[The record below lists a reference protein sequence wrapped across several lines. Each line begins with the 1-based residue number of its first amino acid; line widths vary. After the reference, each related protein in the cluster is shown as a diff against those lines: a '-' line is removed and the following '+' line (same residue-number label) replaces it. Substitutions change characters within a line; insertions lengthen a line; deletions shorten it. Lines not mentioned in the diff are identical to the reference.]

1 MDLSIR
7 ESAASE
13 RRMTPSTIQ
22 IRNFRRFD
30 ALAGASAVFIMIVLL
45 SGFAVPWISPYGSG
59 ELREDNLLAGPSWTN
74 PMGTDA
80 LGRDLLTRVLYGAR
94 VSMSVGIGT
103 ALIALIIGTTY
114 GLVSGFKGGH
124 IDDLMMRLVDIFYGL
139 PDMLIFILLSLLFGK
154 SIGGLLVAL
163 GLVTWV
169 RFARI
174 TRGQVLQAKEFV
186 YVEGARAMGA
196 PRRRILM
203 RHILP
208 NILGPILVTLTFSIP
223 AAILAESTLSFI
235 GLGINDPYSGW
246 GTSWGTLAQDGW
258 RAMRAYPHIIFFPAA
273 AIVLTI
279 LAFNTVGNA
288 LRDLLDPRTR

>member
-1 MDLSIR
+1 MELSIR
-7 ESAASE
+7 ESAANE
-13 RRMTPSTIQ
+13 RRMTTATTQ

-30 ALAGASAVFIMIVLL
+30 ALAVASAVFIMIVLL

-59 ELREDNLLAGPSWTN
+59 ELREDNLLAGPSLTH

-94 VSMSVGIGT
+94 VSMTVGIGT

-124 IDDLMMRLVDIFYGL
+124 IDDFMMRLVDIFYGL
-139 PDMLIFILLSLLFGK
+139 PDLLIFILLSLLFGK

-279 LAFNTVGNA
+279 LAFNTVGSA

>member
-1 MDLSIR
+1 
-7 ESAASE
+7 
-13 RRMTPSTIQ
+13 MTTATIPH
-22 IRNFRRFD
+22 RKTAGFD
-30 ALAGASAVFIMIVLL
+30 VLAGASAIFIMIVLL
-45 SGFAVPWISPYGSG
+45 GAFAVPWISPYGSG
-59 ELREDNLLAGPSWTN
+59 GLRENNLLEGPSWTHW
-74 PMGTDA
+74 MGTDA

-94 VSMSVGIGT
+94 VSMTVGIGT

-114 GLVSGFKGGH
+114 GLVSGFKGGYL
-124 IDDLMMRLVDIFYGL
+124 DDFMMRLVDIFYGL

-154 SIGGLLVAL
+154 SIGGLLIAL

-196 PRRRILM
+196 PRRRILT

-279 LAFNTVGNA
+279 LAFNTLGNA
-288 LRDLLDPRTR
+288 LRDVLDPRMR

>member
-1 MDLSIR
+1 
-7 ESAASE
+7 
-13 RRMTPSTIQ
+13 MTPATTQ

-30 ALAGASAVFIMIVLL
+30 ALAGASAVFILIVLL

-59 ELREDNLLAGPSWTN
+59 ELREDNLLAGPSWTH

-94 VSMSVGIGT
+94 VSMTVGIGT

-124 IDDLMMRLVDIFYGL
+124 IDDFMMRLVDIFYGL

>member
-1 MDLSIR
+1 MI
-7 ESAASE
+7 
-13 RRMTPSTIQ
+13 TGTIQ
-22 IRNFRRFD
+22 LRKSRRFD
-30 ALAGASAVFIMIVLL
+30 MLTGASAVFIMIVLL

-59 ELREDNLLAGPSWTN
+59 ELREDNLLEGPSWTH

-94 VSMSVGIGT
+94 VSMTVGIGT

-114 GLVSGFKGGH
+114 GLVSGFKGGSL
-124 IDDLMMRLVDIFYGL
+124 DDFMMRLVDVFYGL

-154 SIGGLLVAL
+154 SIGGLLIAL

-208 NILGPILVTLTFSIP
+208 NIVGPILVTLTFSIP

-258 RAMRAYPHIIFFPAA
+258 RAMRAYPHIIFFPAG

-288 LRDLLDPRTR
+288 LRDLLDPRAR

>member
-1 MDLSIR
+1 MIATRIDGR
-7 ESAASE
+7 
-13 RRMTPSTIQ
+13 
-22 IRNFRRFD
+22 FRRVD
-30 ALAGASAVFIMIVLL
+30 KLATGSAVFIMLVLL
-45 SGFAVPWISPYGSG
+45 SGFAVPWISPYRSG
-59 ELREDNLLAGPSWTN
+59 ELHADNLLEGPSWAH

-94 VSMSVGIGT
+94 VSMTVGIGT
-103 ALIALIIGTTY
+103 ALIALIIGTIY
-114 GLVSGFKGGH
+114 GLISGFKGGSL
-124 IDDLMMRLVDIFYGL
+124 DDFMMRLVDIFYGL

-154 SIGGLLVAL
+154 SIGGLLLAL
-163 GLVTWV
+163 ALVTWV

-174 TRGQVLQAKEFV
+174 TRGQVLQAREFV

-196 PRRRILM
+196 PRHRILL
-203 RHILP
+203 RHVLP

-258 RAMRAYPHIIFFPAA
+258 RAMRAYPHTIFFPAA

-279 LAFNTVGNA
+279 LAFNTLGNT

>member
-1 MDLSIR
+1 
-7 ESAASE
+7 ESAANE
-13 RRMTPSTIQ
+13 RRMTPATTQ
-22 IRNFRRFD
+22 IRNFCRFD
-30 ALAGASAVFIMIVLL
+30 AVAGASAVFIMIVLL

-59 ELREDNLLAGPSWTN
+59 ELREDNLLAGPSWN
-74 PMGTDA
+74 HPMGTDA

-94 VSMSVGIGT
+94 VSMTVGIGT

-114 GLVSGFKGGH
+114 GLVSGFKGGP